1 MYDESDSVRAGA
13 SVLIVGLGALGS
25 AAASLLA
32 DTGLARLLLVD
43 DDRVEL
49 SNLQR
54 QVLFSEA
61 DIGSSKVEAA
71 RERLGADC
79 ETFHAR
85 LDTSNA
91 SALFGRADFII
102 DATDDPETKWLINRT
117 ALATGKPYCHAGV
130 VGGRGQLMAVVP
142 GRSACL
148 ECVFGSFGDLTGNA
162 GCAELGVLAP
172 VAGLIG
178 TLEALTATAYLTG
191 DQAFR
196 AGRML
201 TYELPAGR
209 WRHVD
214 FERVDGCVCR
224 HRRQ

>member
-1 MYDESDSVRAGA
+1 MRASFAAPSSGGGQA
-13 SVLIVGLGALGS
+13 SSSSSSNAIALYWS
-25 AAASLLA
+25 LA
-32 DTGLARLLLVD
+32 DRRFVVPCLGCEGCDAKATA
-43 DDRVEL
+43 
-49 SNLQR
+49 
-54 QVLFSEA
+54 
-61 DIGSSKVEAA
+61 KVEAA